1 MINSVYK
8 LSRRRVLR
16 GMMSGA
22 VVTVGLPML
31 DCFLDSKGTALAAT
45 GAPLPVCFGTWF
57 YGCGLNPGR
66 WEPKTVGPNYEF
78 GVELQQL
85 APFKHKIN
93 VYSQMSALLDGRP
106 RGAHTVGPAVILQG
120 TTPPTLDHAFNPE
133 PSIDVLIAD
142 VIGKRTRFRSLEV
155 SCTGN
160 PVSTHSKRAGSAMN
174 PSEIS
179 PLALYTRI
187 FGAEFKD
194 PNAADFTPDAAV
206 MARRSVLSAVSDQTR
221 RLMSQ
226 LGAADRA
233 HLEQYLT
240 SLRELEQQLDLQLER
255 PAPLA
260 ACSLPV
266 KPAET
271 PVGTEVAQV
280 TANHRLFARLL
291 AHALACDQTRV
302 FNVMLTDGLSQLRFA
317 GEANTQHLFTH
328 EDPIDQKL
336 GYQPNVIRF
345 VPPVLENLGALL
357 TELDGIR
364 EGDRTLLDRML
375 VLAYTDS
382 GYAKNHTT
390 DNIPMLTAGGAG
402 GRMKTGIHFA
412 AAKGDPV
419 TRVSLT
425 VQQAVGLPVSG
436 FGTESNRT
444 TKTITDVMA

>member
-1 MINSVYK
+1 
-8 LSRRRVLR
+8 
-16 GMMSGA
+16 
-22 VVTVGLPML
+22 
-31 DCFLDSKGTALAAT
+31 
-45 GAPLPVCFGTWF
+45 
-57 YGCGLNPGR
+57 
-66 WEPKTVGPNYEF
+66 
-78 GVELQQL
+78 
-85 APFKHKIN
+85 
-93 VYSQMSALLDGRP
+93 
-106 RGAHTVGPAVILQG
+106 
-120 TTPPTLDHAFNPE
+120 
-133 PSIDVLIAD
+133 
-142 VIGKRTRFRSLEV
+142 
-155 SCTGN
+155 
-160 PVSTHSKRAGSAMN
+160 MN

-179 PLALYTRI
+179 PLALYTRL
-187 FGAEFKD
+187 FGADFKD
-194 PNAADFTPDAAV
+194 PNAADFTPDPGV
-206 MARRSVLSAVSDQTR
+206 MARRSVLSAVSDQTK

-260 ACSLPV
+260 ACSVPT
-266 KPAET
+266 KPGET

-280 TANHRLFARLL
+280 TANHRLFAKLL

-328 EDPIDQKL
+328 EDPIDSKL

-357 TELDGIR
+357 AELNGIR
-364 EGDRTLLDRML
+364 EGDRTLLDRMV

-390 DNIPMLTAGGAG
+390 DNIPLLTAGGAG

-425 VQQAVGLPVSG
+425 VQQAVGLPVSS
-436 FGTESNRT
+436 FGTESNST
-444 TKTITDVMA
+444 TKTITEVMA

>member
-1 MINSVYK
+1 
-8 LSRRRVLR
+8 
-16 GMMSGA
+16 
-22 VVTVGLPML
+22 
-31 DCFLDSKGTALAAT
+31 
-45 GAPLPVCFGTWF
+45 
-57 YGCGLNPGR
+57 
-66 WEPKTVGPNYEF
+66 
-78 GVELQQL
+78 
-85 APFKHKIN
+85 
-93 VYSQMSALLDGRP
+93 MSALLDGRP

-206 MARRSVLSAVSDQTR
+206 MARRSVLSAVGDQTR

-260 ACSLPV
+260 ACSVPA
-266 KPAET
+266 KPGET

-280 TANHRLFARLL
+280 TANHRLFAKLL

-425 VQQAVGLPVSG
+425 VQQAVGLPASS